1 MPILDL
7 KDIVIYESPGGPTYA
22 VPNASMR
29 AMEAIV
35 NATWDLAGTKSSS
48 MSTKF
53 NNAQGTYLDTAPTV
67 SAGSVTAPTLT
78 APDVA
83 IPEQIDAADVTVVF
97 NTQMNA
103 LVTKFGEFRTT
114 YFPDESAAYTAAEN
128 WLQAAIANDNGGIPV
143 AVQEQ
148 LYEDDRSRILEDA
161 SRASDAVIG
170 AFAARGYPLPP
181 GAAAAAAI
189 EIQRKAQGEIASSS
203 RKLSALA
210 IDMQK
215 FNVQQLLSL
224 RQVAMSSALDYIK
237 SIAASSAQVT
247 GLGYD
252 SQSKLI
258 ASAADFYR
266 AQTGAAELV
275 AKVGQFNQTLALDA
289 GAKNQAAELNLINA
303 KLQAMLEEAKSVA
316 AMATSL
322 YNNLNVSTS
331 IRADGGTSV
340 TTSP

>member
-1 MPILDL
+1 MPILNLSSFYIGNNGGVDL
-7 KDIVIYESPGGPTYA
+7 WQ
-22 VPNASMR
+22 VPDASMKT
-29 AMEAIV
+29 MEAIL

-83 IPEQIDAADVTVVF
+83 IPEQIDAADVTAVF

-103 LVTKFGEFRTT
+103 LVTKFGEFRAT
-114 YFPDESAAYTAAEN
+114 YFPDESAAYTAAED